1 MMTPSQKKA
10 LAAKA
15 AAERQAPDPAA
26 AQAMIKDLASKP
38 YGAEAPA
45 PAAKPAQAA
54 PAASPGRG
62 RPAAA
67 VPRRS
72 ITLSLPE
79 PMVMELELQAFN
91 NKRAKSGEKT
101 ASGLVEKALADAGWP
116 ADYPEE

>member
-1 MMTPSQKKA
+1 MIKPSQRKA
-10 LAAKA
+10 MNAK

-26 AQAMIKDLASKP
+26 AQAMINDLASKP

-45 PAAKPAQAA
+45 PAAEPAQAA

-79 PMVMELELQAFN
+79 PMVEAIELAAFQ
-91 NKRAKSGEKT
+91 NKRAKTGEKT
-101 ASGLVEKALADAGWP
+101 ASGLVEKALAEAGWP
-116 ADYPEE
+116 VDVPQE

>member
-1 MMTPSQKKA
+1 MIKPSQKKA
-10 LAAKA
+10 LAEK
-15 AAERQAPDPAA
+15 AAERQAPDPQA
-26 AQAMIKDLASKP
+26 AQAMINELANRS
-38 YGAEAPA
+38 YGAEAAA
-45 PAAKPAQAA
+45 PAAEAAQAA

-79 PMVMELELQAFN
+79 PMVEAIELAAFQ

-116 ADYPEE
+116 VDLPEE